1 MLIFENITFNNTWI
15 EADAYLDNC
24 SVGEH
29 VRINRKEKR
38 IEYSVENPN
47 SWVAQACWILLNR
60 VEENKVEQNSSYII
74 NWY

>member
-47 SWVAQACWILLNR
+47 SWVAQAC
-60 VEENKVEQNSSYII
+60 
-74 NWY
+74 